1 MILFYIKLTAI
12 AGGED
17 RSFAAV
23 GESAELLQGLNQL
36 LRVKATRSRT
46 STEAVLWLIPS
57 ARKAIHIA
65 DGDVKPAI
73 VLLRQIQN
81 NYR

>member
-1 MILFYIKLTAI
+1 MVIGQPAQNQIRGNLILFYIKLTAI

-57 ARKAIHIA
+57 ARKAIQ
-65 DGDVKPAI
+65 G
-73 VLLRQIQN
+73 R
-81 NYR
+81 